1 MRQFGKTNAFE
12 QTVEFCIWMK
22 TSFSSVVTPF
32 PQINVAKRF
41 VDVHLFSTLNKG
53 GMGAYLSWVERA
65 EFAPR
70 KKVGNFHVSC
80 LHDCDSRT
88 LETRYWKFDTFDREL
103 NSDQHKT
110 CLGMRCQQSL
120 VASWNAFFVQAISC
134 CTLWSEDSDASICN
148 MAVGPCSFRPRTT
161 HGNNEDKRNTYFTKL
176 YHPGQFVKH
185 WGHYCCY

>member
-1 MRQFGKTNAFE
+1 MLQNALWMFICFQHRIKGEWELTFHEEKKQNLHQGKRLVIFM
-12 QTVEFCIWMK
+12 C
-22 TSFSSVVTPF
+22 
-32 PQINVAKRF
+32 
-41 VDVHLFSTLNKG
+41 LNK
-53 GMGAYLSWVERA
+53 
-65 EFAPR
+65 F
-70 KKVGNFHVSC
+70 F
-80 LHDCDSRT
+80 HDCGSRT

-103 NSDQHKT
+103 NSDQDEK

-120 VASWNAFFVQAISC
+120 VASWKAFFVQAISC

-176 YHPGQFVKH
+176 HHPGQFLKH